1 MSESVCDIDA
11 VVTWVDG
18 NDPNH
23 QKKLRKYK
31 KENRNIENEL
41 LTGRDKT
48 RFIDNGELKYCLCS
62 IRKFTPWIRNI
73 YLITDNQTPGFAD
86 EKFVKE
92 NNLIII
98 DHKTIFESFEW
109 ALPTFNTRSIESML
123 WRIPDLSNH
132 FIYFND
138 DFVLTK
144 PLTPSDFFRENR
156 VVLRGTW
163 KKIRNYGAFRLKINE
178 WVSTIAKRVFGITR
192 SMNLLLQIKS
202 AKLAGFDYK
211 YFKSPHVPHPLRNKS
226 ISDFFDINPLL
237 LSENI
242 RFKFRNMDQF
252 SAIYLANHLEIKND
266 NAIIEDEND
275 FIMINGEMEIGVTF
289 ESKLKKIKNQ
299 DIRFLCIQGFESLK
313 NDQQLE
319 LDLILKDLLGINSI

>member
-1 MSESVCDIDA
+1 MSESVRGIDA
-11 VVTWVDG
+11 VITWVDV
-18 NDPNH
+18 NDPKH
-23 QKKLRKYK
+23 RKKWK
-31 KENRNIENEL
+31 KHKKKNRNIDNEL
-41 LTGRDKT
+41 ITGRDKT
-48 RFIDNGELKYCLCS
+48 RFVNNGELQYCLCS
-62 IRKFTPWIRNI
+62 IRKFAPWIRKI
-73 YLITDNQTPGFAD
+73 FLITDNQIPDFVDD
-86 EKFVKE
+86 EFIKDH
-92 NNLIII
+92 NLSIIN
-98 DHKTIFESFEW
+98 HKTIFKSYEW
-109 ALPTFNTRSIESML
+109 ALPTFNSRTLESML
-123 WRIPDLSNH
+123 WRVPDLSNH

-144 PLTPSDFFRENR
+144 PMSPSDFFRENR
-156 VVLRGTW
+156 VVLRGSW

-178 WVSTIAKRVFGITR
+178 WVSTIAKRLFGITR

-202 AKLAGFDYK
+202 AKLAGFNYK
-211 YFKSPHVPHPLRNKS
+211 YFKSPHVPHPLRKKS

-252 SAIYLANHLEIKND
+252 SAVYLANHLEIKND

-319 LDLILKDLLGINSI
+319 LDLILRDLLGINSI